1 MIFEYNHLKLV
12 EKENYLTVTVQPADY
27 DRKSQT
33 FIENYVNAEISFVE
47 NGELVLSY
55 AIPEFSK
62 SLKDCIA
69 EAKTDLERYSLAQK
83 MAAIV
88 TNKSDFNIIYLH
100 PQNIYISGNDVKL
113 LHYGITNILA
123 PQTFQTEH
131 YLNVYKALIASIL
144 LPKINFDLAI
154 EGLDA
159 IRENIAEKINAFDSI
174 DSINQFVSEEFHKLE
189 QKNKQNNIQ
198 VNKKRW
204 RILLVTAVILTLA
217 TLTLGVFTYRSYTR
231 DLPLKN
237 AVIKAQSA
245 FMATNYDKTIDALDS
260 YSVNRL
266 PKSAKYVLATSF
278 VKLDNLSSE
287 QTEAVLNTITQSSD
301 DMILNYWIYLGRGDL
316 EKALD
321 VAQNI
326 GDTQLIL
333 HAYTNLYEK
342 IKADTDM
349 SGSEKQ
355 KKLKEYEKEI
365 SELSDE
371 LNETTSSQSSG
382 EE

>member
-1 MIFEYNHLKLV
+1 M
-12 EKENYLTVTVQPADY
+12 
-27 DRKSQT
+27 
-33 FIENYVNAEISFVE
+33 
-47 NGELVLSY
+47 LSTQ
-55 AIPEFSK
+55 S
-62 SLKDCIA
+62 
-69 EAKTDLERYSLAQK
+69 
-83 MAAIV
+83 
-88 TNKSDFNIIYLH
+88 
-100 PQNIYISGNDVKL
+100 
-113 LHYGITNILA
+113 
-123 PQTFQTEH
+123 
-131 YLNVYKALIASIL
+131 
-144 LPKINFDLAI
+144 
-154 EGLDA
+154 
-159 IRENIAEKINAFDSI
+159 
-174 DSINQFVSEEFHKLE
+174 NQFVSEEFHKLE

-245 FMATNYDKTIDALDS
+245 FMATDYDKTIDALDS

>member
-1 MIFEYNHLKLV
+1 
-12 EKENYLTVTVQPADY
+12 
-27 DRKSQT
+27 
-33 FIENYVNAEISFVE
+33 
-47 NGELVLSY
+47 
-55 AIPEFSK
+55 
-62 SLKDCIA
+62 
-69 EAKTDLERYSLAQK
+69 
-83 MAAIV
+83 
-88 TNKSDFNIIYLH
+88 
-100 PQNIYISGNDVKL
+100 
-113 LHYGITNILA
+113 
-123 PQTFQTEH
+123 
-131 YLNVYKALIASIL
+131 
-144 LPKINFDLAI
+144 
-154 EGLDA
+154 
-159 IRENIAEKINAFDSI
+159 
-174 DSINQFVSEEFHKLE
+174 
-189 QKNKQNNIQ
+189 
-198 VNKKRW
+198 
-204 RILLVTAVILTLA
+204 
-217 TLTLGVFTYRSYTR
+217 
-231 DLPLKN
+231 
-237 AVIKAQSA
+237 
-245 FMATNYDKTIDALDS
+245 MATNYDKTIDALDS

-342 IKADTDM
+342 VKADTDM

>member
-1 MIFEYNHLKLV
+1 MIFEDNHLKL
-12 EKENYLTVTVQPADY
+12 EENENRLIVTVQPADY
-27 DRKSQT
+27 DRKSQE
-33 FIENYVNAEISFVE
+33 FIKDYVNAEVTLAE

-55 AIPEFSK
+55 AIPAFAR
-62 SLKDCIA
+62 SLKACIA
-69 EAKTDLERYSLAQK
+69 ETKTDLERYSLAQK
-83 MAAIV
+83 VASIMV
-88 TNKSDFNIIYLH
+88 NQNDFNIVYLH

-113 LHYGITNILA
+113 LHYGISNILA
-123 PQTFQTEH
+123 PQSFQMAY
-131 YLNVYKALIASIL
+131 YLKVYKALIASIL
-144 LPKINFDLAI
+144 VPKIDFELAI

-159 IRENIAEKINAFDSI
+159 IRESIAEKINSFDSTE
-174 DSINQFVSEEFHKLE
+174 SINQFISEEFHKLN

-204 RILLVTAVILTLA
+204 KILLAAVIVLA
-217 TLTLGVFTYRSYTR
+217 LSTVTLGIFTYKSYTR

-237 AVIKAQSA
+237 AVIKAQAA
-245 FMATNYDKTIDALDS
+245 FMATDYDKTIDALEG

-278 VKLDNLSSE
+278 VKLDDLSSE
-287 QTEAVLNTITQSSD
+287 QTEAVLNTVTQSSD

-342 IKADTDM
+342 VKADTKM

-365 SELSDE
+365 SELSEE
-371 LNETTSSQSSG
+371 LGETTSSQSSG
-382 EE
+382 E